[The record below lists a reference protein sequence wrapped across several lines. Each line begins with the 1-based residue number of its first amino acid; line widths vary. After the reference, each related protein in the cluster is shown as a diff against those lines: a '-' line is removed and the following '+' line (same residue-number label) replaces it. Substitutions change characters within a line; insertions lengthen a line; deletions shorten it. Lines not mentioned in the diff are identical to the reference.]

1 MGIKVFEDVIK
12 VKSLK
17 MRSSW
22 IRVALNPLARVLKS
36 GRRVEDTGGGQ
47 VTSEVETAGV
57 ATRSWKRP
65 EGPSPRASG
74 ESMALWH
81 FDSDFWPPELGDSIA
96 AVLEPPRLPRFLG
109 LLVSIRKLHGTPQ
122 HSGGPYNIH
131 SADAQTP
138 AVCPVLGHGD
148 RMLGLSVLSFCP
160 LAADQG
166 RQDGGRGHTWHG
178 QGGPGQRSGSCQ
190 PEGRCEHRPGRQN
203 GRGSRAQEGKQGYV
217 GGGGGW
223 SRPL

>member
-1 MGIKVFEDVIK
+1 M
-12 VKSLK
+12 
-17 MRSSW
+17 
-22 IRVALNPLARVLKS
+22 
-36 GRRVEDTGGGQ
+36 
-47 VTSEVETAGV
+47 TSEVETAGV

-81 FDSDFWPPELGDSIA
+81 FDSDFWSPELGDAIA

-109 LLVSIRKLHGTPQ
+109 LLVSTGKLHGTSQ

-160 LAADQG
+160 LAADEG
-166 RQDGGRGHTWHG
+166 RQDGGRATSGMDKG
-178 QGGPGQRSGSCQ
+178 ARGREAGPASQRDGVN
-190 PEGRCEHRPGRQN
+190 RPGRQN

-217 GGGGGW
+217 GGWGVVKSLVTKARGPMAQAGALTSLTRSPGSGRGRQVT
-223 SRPL
+223 SRWEA